1 MLHILIFNTPL
12 KDLFKYRRESTAVHP
27 LAIVEDWEAIQRKGQ
42 EEAMDSEAL
51 GLEPLEPNPA
61 EEMSRV

>member
-1 MLHILIFNTPL
+1 MCCIYLFDTPL